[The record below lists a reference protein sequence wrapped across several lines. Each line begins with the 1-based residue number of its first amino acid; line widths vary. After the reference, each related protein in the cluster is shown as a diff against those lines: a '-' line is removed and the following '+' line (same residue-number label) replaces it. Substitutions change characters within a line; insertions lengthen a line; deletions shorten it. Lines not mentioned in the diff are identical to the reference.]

1 MCLTYVQYYIY
12 KRRGDRDVVG
22 FFFASSF
29 FCLCFSMYVSVPF
42 VLLTVWS
49 VCMCLCVRVCVCVF
63 VFFFVEFLFCLRLSF
78 SFFFCLFVCFVFLCS
93 IVRVSS
99 YLKFPRLSLVSVLL
113 SSWCI
118 SIVFFF
124 FLLFNSVLYQS
135 LNMYRFNSQIG
146 LVAVAK
152 GPLFVCL

>member
-1 MCLTYVQYYIY
+1 MFNVRTVLHIQKKGGSRCCW
-12 KRRGDRDVVG
+12 

-42 VLLTVWS
+42 VLLTVWN
-49 VCMCLCVRVCVCVF
+49 VCVWGCVYVCVCY
-63 VFFFVEFLFCLRLSF
+63 FFVEFLFCLRLSF
-78 SFFFCLFVCFVFLCS
+78 SFFFCLLVCFVFLCS

-99 YLKFPRLSLVSVLL
+99 YLKFSRLSLVSVLL

-118 SIVFFF
+118 SIVFSF